1 MVQCFNHNGKPS
13 SLFIDLP
20 LQLGAAD
27 GALNSSVD
35 CGGILA
41 RFSVER
47 ADGKM
52 EDRKMADRKME
63 DRKMADRKNQDGK
76 MECLDSFCPPF
87 FCLPFFCPP
96 FFCLPFFC
104 PISQLKTV
112 LKCPR
117 NQQRNSRHHQ
127 PRRVGAGDQ

>member
-76 MECLDSFCPPF
+76 MECLGF
-87 FCLPFFCPP
+87 FLSAIFLSSIFPSSIF
-96 FFCLPFFC
+96 L
-104 PISQLKTV
+104 S
-112 LKCPR
+112 
-117 NQQRNSRHHQ
+117 
-127 PRRVGAGDQ
+127 AG